1 MQKNGNYAFG
11 KAREKKMKIIEIKG
25 DFRPLKR
32 AIRQILLFGKSKP
45 PKNILNLF
53 LKFFDKRGC
62 LRNKLCSI
70 KNLPTRRGR
79 AGELWVSVE
88 PSAQLGKLVATIR
101 AYNRK
106 RKGGKHDFHCLAP
119 YQQG

>member
-1 MQKNGNYAFG
+1 
-11 KAREKKMKIIEIKG
+11 MKTIEIKG

-32 AIRQILLFGKSKP
+32 AICQILLFGKSKP

-53 LKFFDKRGC
+53 LKLFDKRGC

-70 KNLPTRRGR
+70 KSLPTRRGR
-79 AGELWVSVE
+79 ARELWVSVE
-88 PSAQLGKLVATIR
+88 PSAQLGKLVAAIR

-106 RKGGKHDFHCLAP
+106 RKRGKHNFCHCLAP
-119 YQQG
+119 KQQG